1 MAGTDATIAQ
11 HIQTI
16 IDRKYVMERMQG
28 ATKYLIPSTLGIGLV
43 EGYNAIE
50 FDRSLS
56 KPQFRREVCCVE
68 SHAEITFRI
77 LIPSILLTQTERR
90 MVDVCEGRKTMADML
105 QESIEQYREMYHR
118 TKNDFA
124 RIVHVRSPLLRS
136 NDFTQL
142 KFSPSVSLIDYREGH
157 LVMMIIWT
165 TMMVRTAEAVT
176 RMAVVPV
183 LEEMVVVEEEA
194 LAVVVVAVVVAVA
207 VDQLVAEAALG
218 VLEGAQAPLEEAVK
232 EDLPLLLPP
241 LLPHLLVPADLRP
254 HHQGITMEMT
264 ATYVSY
270 IHRSLCPI

>member
-1 MAGTDATIAQ
+1 
-11 HIQTI
+11 
-16 IDRKYVMERMQG
+16 
-28 ATKYLIPSTLGIGLV
+28 
-43 EGYNAIE
+43 
-50 FDRSLS
+50 
-56 KPQFRREVCCVE
+56 
-68 SHAEITFRI
+68 
-77 LIPSILLTQTERR
+77 

-124 RIVHVRSPLLRS
+124 RIVHVRSPLLKS

-183 LEEMVVVEEEA
+183 LEEEEEVVVVEA

-207 VDQLVAEAALG
+207 VYQLVAEAALG